1 MGSRGGRS
9 ADRQRHRVCDQERAA
24 LSRSWPAQT
33 IDNQFVRWS
42 RVGVFNKIF
51 TELVGKG
58 GKLQRT
64 CLTPRI

>member
-1 MGSRGGRS
+1 VDDRRIVS
-9 ADRQRHRVCDQERAA
+9 AIVYVIKNGLRRDPGPHK
-24 LSRSWPAQT
+24 T

-51 TELVGKG
+51 TELAGKG
-58 GKLQRT
+58 GKLERT